1 MSTAPDPILF
11 ERPLRSLGLAVGLH
25 LALLVLTMLSP
36 YLWHYRPKLPEIHTV
51 NLFNVQEIAAPA
63 PRAAAPAAAPV
74 SAPTPAPTPPPP
86 PAAIPEP
93 PAAKPVVTPQ
103 ESKKVAETAPAPT
116 PPTAISTRPIQVKT
130 KKDVEQLRRLQ
141 ESLQAGEKAK
151 AAAKEAE
158 AAARAAARE
167 KDRAAREAVAALRQ
181 SYQTRGP
188 SRTGAGSGPANAT
201 GSAAG
206 GPVTV
211 DAATRAYLI
220 AVNNRI
226 QAHWALP
233 DLPSWNKDLLAI
245 IIVTVRRDGSVAKSA
260 FEQRSENLYF
270 NQLVQKT
277 IQDASP
283 MPPFPPDLRQPEM
296 EIGLRFRP
304 GEVF

>member
-1 MSTAPDPILF
+1 MHMRMVPDPILF
-11 ERPLRSLGLAVGLH
+11 ERPLCSLGLAVGLH
-25 LALLVLTMLSP
+25 LAVLVLTMLSP

-63 PRAAAPAAAPV
+63 PRAAAPAPAPV
-74 SAPTPAPTPPPP
+74 SAPTPAPTPPT
-86 PAAIPEP
+86 PAAVPEP
-93 PAAKPVVTPQ
+93 PAAKPVVT
-103 ESKKVAETAPAPT
+103 ESKKVVETAPAPT
-116 PPTAISTRPIQVKT
+116 PPPPAAISTRPIQVKT

-158 AAARAAARE
+158 AAAQAAT
-167 KDRAAREAVAALRQ
+167 REAVAALRQ

-188 SRTGAGSGPANAT
+188 SQTGAGTGSGPANAT
-201 GSAAG
+201 GSAAGAAG

-283 MPPFPPDLRQPEM
+283 LPPFPPDLRQPEM